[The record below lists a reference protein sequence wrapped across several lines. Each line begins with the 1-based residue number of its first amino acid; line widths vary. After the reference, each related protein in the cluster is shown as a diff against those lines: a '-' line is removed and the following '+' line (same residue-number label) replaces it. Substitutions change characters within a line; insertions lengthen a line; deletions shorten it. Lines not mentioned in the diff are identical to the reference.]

1 MAARIHSTQG
11 VRRALMATAAAPLL
25 IAVPAIAQDATTP
38 APAAQETPT
47 DDAVADIVVTG
58 IRQTLQTSIQQ
69 KRLETAIVD
78 TLSSN
83 EIGDLPALSV
93 GEAIQT
99 ITGATT
105 HREKGGASEIALRG
119 LGSFLSNTT
128 FNGRD
133 ASNGSGDRAVNF
145 NQFPSELINGIKI
158 YKSQQANLVEGGVA
172 GTIELETLKP
182 LDFNRRR
189 IQAEIKTSYSPYQ
202 DRIIGSSAWGWRGTL
217 SYVDQFDAGALGRI
231 GITFGAQRNKTNN
244 PEETVAGSSTWVAC
258 NPAIVAAAANCT
270 EVSRQQAAAGTP
282 FYLQPNAITYRQI
295 SERDQ
300 RDAVFGAIQ
309 WQPSSTIDVNLDVQY
324 SNRDYSEDRSD
335 LNLSETRFGL
345 RNVVYDANH
354 VVQSFTGLTSLES
367 VGTLLERNEEYLG
380 GGGNIE
386 WQASDRLTI
395 SGDASYSRTVR
406 TDVERSVRLRTDP
419 FDIFNVR
426 TPINNQRVPYTY
438 EVKPGNFAP
447 TITIDPR
454 FNLNDPTLFSDD
466 ARFRRDELQRRNT
479 IFGGRLDATYKLDG
493 FLSSIAV
500 GGRFSRLTYNDYD
513 DRVEVTQDDRPLDAA
528 VNIAC
533 RNGAFPQTDFLKAAD
548 GNTITSWATFDLL
561 CQFAN
566 YPTAPKTRNADL
578 RNVANRDVTENTY
591 AGYVMGEYRGDI
603 GNLPVRGNFGI
614 RAVRSEVVSNGLR
627 SDLNVVNNPD
637 GTIRLVPTG
646 AFETVTIENTTT
658 RFLPSVNAV
667 FEPRQDVQIRL
678 AGYRGMSKPAPS
690 ALGAGRTIQLDD
702 GTGFTDIADAIA
714 LINANGSP
722 RLRPLMSWNVD
733 AAVEW
738 YPNRDSIVA
747 ATVYKKWFSGG
758 FIPAVLNEDFTI
770 GGQTSSVPVVQ
781 TQNSPD
787 KSSVYGL
794 ELTLANRFSWLP
806 APLDGFGGKV
816 SYNLAISDFEN
827 EDIRLGDLLNPV
839 TGAITPG
846 MIPPANLSGYSKHVV
861 SAQLYYQWRGL
872 NLQGVY
878 NYRSNYYQD
887 FVGGNSQLRYVRGNE
902 TFDLRASYD
911 ISKAVRVQVEAINIF
926 DAPKV
931 TDMPVQGS
939 IRQYHYYGSRYFLGL
954 RVRL

>member
-1 MAARIHSTQG
+1 MTGRYHFARG
-11 VRRALMATAAAPLL
+11 VRGLLLASVAFPLL
-25 IAVPAIAQDATTP
+25 AASPAAAQDAPPPPVAQDVP
-38 APAAQETPT
+38 ADEG
-47 DDAVADIVVTG
+47 DIVVTG
-58 IRQTLQTSIQQ
+58 IRETLQNSINQ
-69 KRLETAIVD
+69 KKQETAIVD

-172 GTIELETLKP
+172 GTIELDTLKP

-189 IQAEIKTSYSPYQ
+189 IQAEIKTNYSPYQ
-202 DRIIGSSAWGWRGTL
+202 DRIIGSSAWGWRGTF
-217 SYVDQFDAGALGRI
+217 SYVDQFDAGSLGRI

-244 PEETVAGSSTWVAC
+244 PEETVAASSTWVAC
-258 NPAIVAAAANCT
+258 NPNIVAAAANCT
-270 EVSRQQAAAGTP
+270 EVTRAQAAAGTP

-295 SERDQ
+295 SENDQ
-300 RDAVFGAIQ
+300 RDAVFGAVQ
-309 WQPSSTIDVNLDVQY
+309 WQPSSTIDINLDVQY
-324 SNRDYSEDRSD
+324 SKRNYSEDRSD
-335 LNLSETRFGL
+335 LNLSETRYGL

-354 VVQSFTGLTSLES
+354 IVQSFTGLTSLES
-367 VGTLLERNEEYLG
+367 VGTLLEREEEYIG

-386 WQASDRLTI
+386 WRAGDRLTI
-395 SGDASYSRTVR
+395 SADASYSRTIR

-493 FLSSIAV
+493 FLSSIAI
-500 GGRFSRLTYNDYD
+500 GGRFSRLTYSDYD
-513 DRVEVTQDDRPLDAA
+513 NRVEVTQDDRPLDAA

-533 RNGAFPQTDFLKAAD
+533 RNGTFPQTDYLKAAQ

-566 YPTAPKTRNADL
+566 YPTAPKARAADL
-578 RNVANRDVTENTY
+578 RSDINRDVTEDTY
-591 AGYVMGEYRGDI
+591 AAYIMGEYRGDL
-603 GNLPVRGNFGI
+603 GSVPVRGNFGV
-614 RAVRSEVVSNGLR
+614 RAVRTEVVSNGLR
-627 SDLNVVNNPD
+627 SDLVVTPNPD
-637 GTIRLVPTG
+637 GTIRLVSVPG
-646 AFETVTIENTTT
+646 SFQTVTIENATT
-658 RFLPSVNAV
+658 RYLPSVNAV
-667 FEPRQDVQIRL
+667 FEPRRDVQLRL

-690 ALGAGRTIQLDD
+690 ALGAGRSFQLED
-702 GTGFTDIADAIA
+702 GTNPGDIADAIA
-714 LINANGSP
+714 QITANGSP
-722 RLRPLMSWNVD
+722 RLQPLMSWNVD

-747 ATVYKKWFSGG
+747 ATVYKKWFTGG
-758 FIPAVLNEDFTI
+758 FIPVVLNENFTI
-770 GGQTSSVPVVQ
+770 GGQNLSVPVVQ

-806 APLDGFGGKV
+806 KPLDGLGGKV
-816 SYNLAISDFEN
+816 SYNYAISDFEN
-827 EDIRLGDLLNPV
+827 EDIRLGDVLNPT
-839 TGAITPG
+839 TGVVTPG
-846 MIPPANLSGYSKHVV
+846 LIPPANLSGYSKHVV
-861 SAQLYYQWRGL
+861 SAQLYYQFRGL
-872 NLQGVY
+872 SLQGVY
-878 NYRSNYYQD
+878 NYRSKYYQD

-911 ISKAVRVQVEAINIF
+911 ISKQARIQFEAVNIF

-931 TDMPVQGS
+931 TDMPVEGS

-954 RVRL
+954 RIRL

>member
-1 MAARIHSTQG
+1 MTGRHQIARRVLLASAA
-11 VRRALMATAAAPLL
+11 LPLL
-25 IAVPAIAQDATTP
+25 IAAPAIAQDATVPTTQD
-38 APAAQETPT
+38 APA
-47 DDAVADIVVTG
+47 DDASADIVVTG
-58 IRQTLQTSIQQ
+58 IRRTLQTSIEQ
-69 KRLETAIVD
+69 KKLETAIVD

-189 IQAEIKTSYSPYQ
+189 IQAEIKTNYSPYQ

-217 SYVDQFDAGALGRI
+217 SYVDQFDAGSLGRI

-244 PEETVAGSSTWVAC
+244 PEETVAASSTWVAC
-258 NPAIVAAAANCT
+258 NPNIVAAAANCT
-270 EVSRQQAAAGTP
+270 EVSRAQAAAGTP

-295 SERDQ
+295 SESDQ
-300 RDAVFGAIQ
+300 RDAVFGAVQ
-309 WQPSSTIDVNLDVQY
+309 WQPSPNLDINLDVQY
-324 SNRDYSEDRSD
+324 SKRDYTERRSD
-335 LNLSETRFGL
+335 LNLSETRYGL

-354 VVQSFTGLTSLES
+354 IVQSFTGLTSLES
-367 VGTLLERNEEYLG
+367 TGTILARDEEYLG

-386 WQASDRLTI
+386 WRPADRLTLTA
-395 SGDASYSRTVR
+395 DVSYSRTIR

-419 FDIFNVR
+419 FDVFNVR

-438 EVKPGNFAP
+438 EIKPGNFAP

-466 ARFRRDELQRRNT
+466 ARFRRDELQRRNE
-479 IFGGRLDATYKLDG
+479 IFGTRFDATYKFDG
-493 FLSSIAV
+493 FLSSLAV
-500 GGRFSRLTYNDYD
+500 GGRYSRLTYSDYD
-513 DRVEVTQDDRPLDAA
+513 DRVEVTQDDRALDAT
-528 VNIAC
+528 VNVAC
-533 RNGAFPQTDFLKAAD
+533 RNGTFPQTDYLKSAE
-548 GNTITSWATFDLL
+548 GNVINRWATFDLE
-561 CQFAN
+561 CQFAR
-566 YPTAPKTRNADL
+566 YPTAPKARNADL
-578 RNVANRDVTENTY
+578 RNVANRDVTEDTY
-591 AGYVMGEYRGDI
+591 AAYIMGEYRGDL
-603 GNLPVRGNFGI
+603 GSMPVRGNFGV
-614 RAVRSEVVSNGLR
+614 RAVRTDVVSNGLR

-646 AFETVTIENTTT
+646 NFDTVTIESSTT

-667 FEPRQDVQIRL
+667 FEPQQNVQLRV

-702 GTGFTDIADAIA
+702 GTGFSDVADAIA
-714 LINANGSP
+714 LITANGSP

-747 ATVYKKWFSGG
+747 ATIYKKWFTGG
-758 FIPAVLNEDFTI
+758 FIPVVLNEDFTI
-770 GGQTSSVPVVQ
+770 GGRDVSVPVVQ

-794 ELTLANRFSWLP
+794 EVTLANRFSWLP

-816 SYNLAISDFEN
+816 SYNFAISDFEN
-827 EDIRLGDLLNPV
+827 EDIRLGDVLDPT
-839 TGAITPG
+839 TGVVTPG

-872 NLQGVY
+872 NVQGVY

-911 ISKAVRVQVEAINIF
+911 LSKAVRVQVEAVNIF

-931 TDMPVQGS
+931 TDMPVEGS
-939 IRQYHYYGSRYFLGL
+939 SRQFHYYGSRYFLGL

>member
-1 MAARIHSTQG
+1 MLGRNHLSRSVRI
-11 VRRALMATAAAPLL
+11 ALLATAATPFL
-25 IAVPAIAQDATTP
+25 IAGPAFAQDAAAS
-38 APAAQETPT
+38 APQAAEDEAAQ
-47 DDAVADIVVTG
+47 DIVVTG

-69 KRLETAIVD
+69 KKTETAIVD
-78 TLSSN
+78 TLSST

-182 LDFNRRR
+182 LDFKRRR
-189 IQAEIKTSYSPYQ
+189 LQAEIKTNYSPYQ
-202 DRIIGSSAWGWRGTL
+202 DRIVGSSAWGWRGTL
-217 SYVDQFDAGALGRI
+217 SYVDQFDAGDLGRI

-244 PEETVAGSSTWVAC
+244 PEETVAASSTWVAC

-270 EVSRQQAAAGTP
+270 EVTRQQAAGGTP
-282 FYLQPNAITYRQI
+282 FYLQPNAITFRQI
-295 SERDQ
+295 SERDK

-309 WQPSSTIDVNLDVQY
+309 WQPSPTLDINLDLQY
-324 SNRDYSEDRSD
+324 SKRDYTEERSD
-335 LNLSETRFGL
+335 LNLSETRYGL

-367 VGTLLERNEEYLG
+367 VSTILQRDEEYIG
-380 GGGNIE
+380 GGGNVE
-386 WQASDRLTI
+386 WRATDRLTLTA
-395 SGDASYSRTVR
+395 DVSYSRTIR

-454 FNLNDPTLFSDD
+454 FNLNDPKLYSDD
-466 ARFRRDELQRRNT
+466 ARFRRDELQRRNE
-479 IFGGRLDATYKLDG
+479 IFGARFDAAYKLDG
-493 FLSSIAV
+493 FLSSISL

-533 RNGAFPQTDFLKAAD
+533 RNNGFPQTDYLKAAR
-548 GNTITSWATFDLL
+548 GNTINSWATFDLN

-566 YPTAPKTRNADL
+566 YPTAPQARNADL

-591 AGYVMGEYRGDI
+591 AGYIMGEYRGDL
-603 GNLPVRGNFGI
+603 GSMPVRGNFGL
-614 RAVRSEVVSNGLR
+614 RVVKTDVVSNGLR

-637 GTIRLVPTG
+637 GSIRLVQTG
-646 AFETVTIENTTT
+646 NFQTVTIENNTT
-658 RFLPSVNAV
+658 RFLPSINAV
-667 FEPRQDVQIRL
+667 FEPRPDVQVRL

-702 GTGFTDIADAIA
+702 GTGFSGVADAIA
-714 LINANGSP
+714 LITANGSP
-722 RLRPLMSWNVD
+722 RLKPLMSWNVD
-733 AAVEW
+733 AALEW

-747 ATVYKKWFSGG
+747 ATIYKKWFTGG
-758 FIPAVLNEDFTI
+758 FIPVVLNEDFTI
-770 GGQTSSVPVVQ
+770 GGSAVSVPVVQ

-816 SYNLAISDFEN
+816 SYNYAISDFEN
-827 EDIRLGDLLNPV
+827 EDIRLGDVLDPT
-839 TGAITPG
+839 TGVISQG
-846 MIPPANLSGYSKHVV
+846 LIGPANLSGYSKHVV
-861 SAQLYYQWRGL
+861 SAQLYYQLGGL
-872 NLQGVY
+872 NVQGVY

-911 ISKAVRVQVEAINIF
+911 LSKAVRMQVEAINIF

-931 TDMPVQGS
+931 TDMPVVGS
-939 IRQYHYYGSRYFLGL
+939 QRQYHYYGARYFLGL

>member
-1 MAARIHSTQG
+1 MAARIDFTRG
-11 VRRALMATAAAPLL
+11 ARRALLATAAVPLM
-25 IAVPAIAQDATTP
+25 IAVPAIAQDT
-38 APAAQETPT
+38 APASSTQETPA
-47 DDAVADIVVTG
+47 DDAAADVIVTG

-69 KRLETAIVD
+69 KKLETAIVD

-189 IQAEIKTSYSPYQ
+189 LQAEIKTNYSPYQ

-217 SYVDQFDAGALGRI
+217 SYVDQFDAGDLGRI

-244 PEETVAGSSTWVAC
+244 PEETVAASSTWVAC
-258 NPAIVAAAANCT
+258 NPTIVAAAANCT
-270 EVSRQQAAAGTP
+270 EVTRAQAAGGTP

-295 SERDQ
+295 SEQDQ
-300 RDAVFGAIQ
+300 RDAVFGAVQ
-309 WQPSSTIDVNLDVQY
+309 WQPSPTIDINLDVQY
-324 SNRDYSEDRSD
+324 SKRDYSEDRSD

-354 VVQSFTGLTSLES
+354 VVQSFTGLTSLEAVS
-367 VGTLLERNEEYLG
+367 TRLERNEEYLG

-386 WQASDRLTI
+386 WRASDRLTV
-395 SGDASYSRTVR
+395 SGDASYSRTIR

-438 EVKPGNFAP
+438 EIKPGNFAP

-493 FLSSIAV
+493 FLSSIAL

-533 RNGAFPQTDFLKAAD
+533 RNGTFPQTDFLKAAR
-548 GNTITSWATFDLL
+548 GNIINSYATFDLQ
-561 CQFAN
+561 CQFAR
-566 YPTAPKTRNADL
+566 YPTAPQARSADL
-578 RNVANRDVTENTY
+578 RRDINRDVTENTY
-591 AGYVMGEYRGDI
+591 AGYIMGEYRGDI
-603 GNLPVRGNFGI
+603 GSLPIRGNFGV
-614 RAVRSEVVSNGLR
+614 RAVRTEVVSNGLR
-627 SDLNVVNNPD
+627 SDLVATPNDD
-637 GTIRLVPTG
+637 GTIRLVSVLG
-646 AFETVTIENTTT
+646 SFQTVTIENSTT
-658 RFLPSVNAV
+658 RFLPSINAV
-667 FEPRQDVQIRL
+667 FEPRQDVQLRL

-690 ALGAGRTIQLDD
+690 ALGAGRSFQLED
-702 GTGFTDIADAIA
+702 GTNPGDIADAIRQ
-714 LINANGSP
+714 ITANGSP
-722 RLRPLMSWNVD
+722 RLQPLMSWNVD

-747 ATVYKKWFSGG
+747 ATVYKKWFTGG
-758 FIPAVLNEDFTI
+758 FIPVELNEDFTI
-770 GGQTSSVPVVQ
+770 GGQTLNVPVVQ
-781 TQNSPD
+781 TQNSPN
-787 KSSVYGL
+787 KSNVYGL

-827 EDIRLGDLLNPV
+827 EDIRLGDVLDPK
-839 TGAITPG
+839 TGVVTPG

-911 ISKAVRVQVEAINIF
+911 ISKAVRMQVEAVNIF

-939 IRQYHYYGSRYFLGL
+939 SRQYHYYGSRYFLGL